1 MLSWSADRVGY
12 GASRH
17 PPSRDALAAAVSR
30 QDAEVGRVDLVVTD
44 ATAVVSFVRLVPLVG
59 G

>member
-1 MLSWSADRVGY
+1 
-12 GASRH
+12 
-17 PPSRDALAAAVSR
+17 LAAAVSR
-30 QDAEVGRVDLVVTD
+30 QDAEVGQMDLVVTD

>member
-17 PPSRDALAAAVSR
+17 PPSRDALAAVSR
-30 QDAEVGRVDLVVTD
+30 QDAEVDRMDLVVTD